1 MKTLTRIGH
10 CAIRV
15 GPINYRLIPSIGNVC
30 SLVDPIAAYADAHGE
45 SGDEAMLEA
54 CREIVLACSDREGL
68 EAHIGQQQVGK
79 ARARPDGRGGFIV
92 TRKYTDHYIDDVHLV
107 CIARNLIH
115 HGMIGDSPMRP
126 SASGGSGGGFRKEF
140 KGEEYAAL
148 AMAHLGLSS
157 VEAWSLTMT
166 ELMQAMHQK
175 FPPSKAE
182 QSQMRALEEYDQAM
196 AWKKRI
202 YGEGETQ

>member
-15 GPINYRLIPSIGNVC
+15 GPITYRLTPSIGNIS
-30 SLVDPIAAYADAHGE
+30 SLADPIAAYADAHGE
-45 SGDEAMLEA
+45 NGDEAMLEA
-54 CREIVLACSDREGL
+54 CKEIVLACCDRDGL
-68 EAHIGQQQVGK
+68 EKHIGQQQVGK

-92 TRKYTDHYIDDVHLV
+92 TRSYTDHYIDDVHLV

-115 HGMIGDSPMRP
+115 HGLIGDAPKRP
-126 SASGGSGGGFRKEF
+126 TAPDAKASYGADF
-140 KGEEYAAL
+140 KAEEYAAA
-148 AMAHLGLSS
+148 AMAHLGMSS
-157 VEAWSLTMT
+157 AEAWSMTMT

-175 FPPSKAE
+175 FPPTGKE
-182 QSQMRALEEYDQAM
+182 QSQMKALDEYDRAM

-202 YGEGETQ
+202 YGEDETQ